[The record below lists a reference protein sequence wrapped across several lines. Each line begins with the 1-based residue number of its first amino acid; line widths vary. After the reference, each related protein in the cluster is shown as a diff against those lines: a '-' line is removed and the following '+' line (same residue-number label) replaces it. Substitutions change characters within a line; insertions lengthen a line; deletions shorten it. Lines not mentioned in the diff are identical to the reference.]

1 MVEKGTH
8 RCHQGMKEVHSC
20 HQGLKWAHR
29 CHQGLKGAISNV
41 GYLKSLNTP
50 FLFLWLFWERLI
62 FYPMSSRVE
71 NLDDPM
77 SSRFAHA
84 HGHTEA
90 NFHLPGCNHCD
101 AMFPHGNG
109 YVHTFVS

>member
-20 HQGLKWAHR
+20 HQGLKGAHR
-29 CHQGLKGAISNV
+29 CHQGLKGAMCNV

-62 FYPMSSRVE
+62 FYPM
-71 NLDDPM
+71 
-77 SSRFAHA
+77 FAHA

-90 NFHLPGCNHCD
+90 NFHLSGCNHCD